1 MQLGICSFSFHRTF
15 AKGEMDLEGYIDVC
29 RQLGCTQLD
38 PWNAHLS
45 EAASQEEAYYAGTHP
60 GEGTLAPPSEGFCR
74 TVRTACEAAEL
85 PVGLIAVDAAHIC
98 DEDPTVQAANRERA
112 YGWLDA
118 ASWLGARAVR
128 IDAGGPEDMPPET
141 FDEIRRG
148 YADLVPR
155 AGALGLKV
163 LIENHWGPS
172 LDPDNLQRILDACD
186 GLGYLLDSNNWA
198 SDRQEEG
205 WSRFAGRADAI
216 HVKTFVFDAEGD
228 ETTVDLAPFFAALG
242 SAGFDGWWGVESV
255 PRDGDEIAGARRTIE
270 LIRRHAG

>member
-15 AKGEMDLEGYIDVC
+15 AKGDMDLAGYIDVC

-45 EAASQEEAYYAGTHP
+45 EAASREEAYHAGTHP
-60 GEGTLAPPSEGFCR
+60 GEGTLAPPGKKFCQDTR
-74 TVRTACEAAEL
+74 TTCEKAGL

-98 DEDPTVQAANRERA
+98 EEDPAVRAENRQRA

-118 ASWLGARAVR
+118 ASWLGAKAVR
-128 IDAGGPEDMPPET
+128 IDAGGPEDMPADA
-141 FDEIRRG
+141 FDEICRG
-148 YADLVPR
+148 YADLLPR

-172 LDPDNLQRILDACD
+172 RDPDNLQRILDACAP
-186 GLGYLLDSNNWA
+186 LGYLLDSNNWA
-198 SDRQEEG
+198 PGRQEEG
-205 WSRFAGRADAI
+205 WSRFASRADAI
-216 HVKTFVFDAEGD
+216 HVKTYVFDDKGD
-228 ETTVDLAPFFAALG
+228 ETTVDLGPFFAAMA

-255 PRDGDEIAGARRTIE
+255 PRDGDEIAGARKTIE